1 MKLIWSQIDQ
11 GQDDPCADS
20 MLLYEVA
27 LLRSETSE
35 ETLEQEVA
43 GTMSRASCGNK
54 EMKKDEH
61 RSQQLFT
68 ETTAMHGLC

>member
-1 MKLIWSQIDQ
+1 MKLIRSQIDQ

-35 ETLEQEVA
+35 ETLEQEIA
-43 GTMSRASCGNK
+43 GNLSCASAVENK
-54 EMKKDEH
+54 GIGQK
-61 RSQQLFT
+61 
-68 ETTAMHGLC
+68 

>member
-1 MKLIWSQIDQ
+1 MKLIRSQIDQ

-20 MLLYEVA
+20 LLLYEVA
-27 LLRSETSE
+27 LLRSKTSE

-54 EMKKDEH
+54 EVKKNK
-61 RSQQLFT
+61 Q
-68 ETTAMHGLC
+68 